1 MELLGIKNFAV
12 LFFAPGIVRGAKF
25 ERADKQWRLSRAT
38 QENVDE
44 NNPAVAWK
52 SVLKQISSRDG
63 LLFISGAL
71 PEGVFFQ
78 FKSAEL
84 SAREQRGAV
93 ELELSRH
100 LMKIPENKDFQFAVS
115 APGEDLQVG
124 VGVYLFPE
132 TAMNSVSARMTQSS
146 CHADS
151 FIYPFLA
158 LESADPEIFIPE
170 LEPEFAFVRGA
181 WNPVN
186 DVLDAK
192 IRTAAMWEPVIEKC
206 MLLPKEDDFD
216 FSAFLPMLLVG
227 RMVISGKFSRS
238 RQALSILPEK
248 LRPVRFRGHIIV
260 TVILLLLLGVNGLWH
275 YSRTWGADFRQY
287 RALQNESKKL
297 KRSIDT
303 ARRNS
308 KKQLK
313 EQKEMERVIASAA
326 GDPDVVAKLAM
337 LSNALPGNVLV
348 SYIRWSDSGI
358 DMTLQCEDS
367 KIDLPGIINPLGLW
381 KIGQLQQRQTGDS
394 AVATISLKLVPMT
407 KREVKK

>member
-12 LFFAPGIVRGAKF
+12 LFFAPGVVRGARF
-25 ERADKQWRLSRAT
+25 ERADKQWKLARTT
-38 QENVDE
+38 QESIDE
-44 NNPAVAWK
+44 NNPAAAWK
-52 SVLKQISSRDG
+52 GVLKKIASRDG
-63 LLFISGAL
+63 LFFISGAL
-71 PEGVFFQ
+71 PDGLFFQ

-100 LMKIPENKDFQFAVS
+100 LMKVPENKDFQFAMS
-115 APGEDLQVG
+115 SPGEDLQVD
-124 VGVYLFPE
+124 VGVYLFP
-132 TAMNSVSARMTQSS
+132 ANALDSVSARMTQSS

-151 FIYPFLA
+151 FIYPLLA
-158 LESADPEIFIPE
+158 LEANDPEIFIPE
-170 LEPEFAFVRGA
+170 IDPEFSFCRNA
-181 WNPVN
+181 WSPV
-186 DVLDAK
+186 DDPLAAK
-192 IRTAAMWEPVIEKC
+192 IRTSAAWEGVISKTIQ
-206 MLLPKEDDFD
+206 LPADEGFD
-216 FSAFLPMLLVG
+216 FADFLPLLLVA
-227 RMVISGKFSRS
+227 RMISSGKFSRS
-238 RQALSILPEK
+238 RQALAVLPEK

-260 TVILLLLLGVNGLWH
+260 TILLLLLLAANGLWH

-297 KRSIDT
+297 KRDIDNS
-303 ARRNS
+303 RRNS
-308 KKQLK
+308 KRQLK

-358 DMTLQCEDS
+358 DMTLQSEDT

-394 AVATISLKLVPMT
+394 AVATISLKLVPIV
-407 KREVKK
+407 KNEVKK